1 MLLPIFTK
9 QFKKDYILSQKR
21 QRDMNKIETVM
32 SLIINQIPLPP
43 VYRNHPLHGAFEG
56 KSECHI
62 QPDWLL
68 IYRIDESTNSVVF
81 YRVGS
86 HSDLF

>member
-1 MLLPIFTK
+1 MLELVLTN
-9 QFKKDYILSQKR
+9 QFKKDYTLAEKR
-21 QRDMNKIETVM
+21 RRNMSRIKEVM
-32 SLIINQIPLPP
+32 SLIVEQKTLPSQ
-43 VYRNHPLHGAFEG
+43 YHNHLLHGDYEG

-68 IYRIDESTNSVVF
+68 IYRIEKIPNSVIF
-81 YRVGS
+81 YRTGT